1 MIGAEPAPQVLAV
14 RRDARRL
21 AVAAASGARLHLTGE
36 GGDAILMAAPSYLAD
51 LARQQALGA
60 LWRHCGEFARLRH
73 AAPAALAARAIRL
86 AGTSPGT
93 ALRAT
98 ATALARPAVGSTA
111 WAGLVSWWP
120 RPQAA
125 GWLTAGARRQLAELA
140 ADPDTARAV
149 PAGVGPADLAALADL
164 RRSGAASRHLRALG
178 RRHGLAVHAPF
189 LDTTVVHAALS
200 VAAATR
206 ADPASYKPM
215 LGAALAGLV
224 PAEVLA
230 RRTKGDY
237 SAEYY
242 LGARQ
247 AATELRRLLSDSHLA
262 DMRVIEPGLVL
273 SALDR
278 MTAGIAVPLGP
289 LTTLVATEIWLR
301 AQAGTWTG
309 KEPPC

>member
-1 MIGAEPAPQVLAV
+1 
-14 RRDARRL
+14 
-21 AVAAASGARLHLTGE
+21 
-36 GGDAILMAAPSYLAD
+36 MAAPSYLAD
-51 LARQQALGA
+51 LARRHALGT
-60 LWRHCGEFARLRH
+60 LWRHCGEYGRLRH

-86 AGTSPGT
+86 AGTSPRT
-93 ALRAT
+93 ALRVT
-98 ATALARPAVGSTA
+98 AADLARPAAGSVG
-111 WAGLVSWWP
+111 WEDLVSWWP

-140 ADPDTARAV
+140 GDLETARAV

-164 RRSGAASRHLRALG
+164 RRSGAANRHLRALG

-189 LDTTVVHAALS
+189 LDTAVVRAALS
-200 VAAATR
+200 VAAVTR
-206 ADPASYKPM
+206 ADPVSYKPM

-224 PAEVLA
+224 PAEVLT

-247 AATELRRLLSDSHLA
+247 AAAELRRLLRDSRLA
-262 DMRVIEPGLVL
+262 DLGVIEPGPVL

-278 MTAGIAVPLGP
+278 MIAGIAVPLGP
-289 LTTLVATEIWLR
+289 LTTLVATEVWLR
-301 AQAGTWTG
+301 AQGPVPGQEKSRHADLASLPAHPLPVLRAG
-309 KEPPC
+309 